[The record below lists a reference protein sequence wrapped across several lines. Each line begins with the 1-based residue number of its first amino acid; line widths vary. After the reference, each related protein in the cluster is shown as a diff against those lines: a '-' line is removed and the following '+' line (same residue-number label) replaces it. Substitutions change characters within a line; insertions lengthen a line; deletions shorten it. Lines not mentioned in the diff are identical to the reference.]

1 MMSGKKIVVGL
12 ALASIVA
19 MTSCTSALF
28 FPAKPAEK
36 AADAL
41 IDDIWPDVPKP
52 ATAKTDAKK
61 S

>member
-1 MMSGKKIVVGL
+1 MELGKRIVGGL
-12 ALASIVA
+12 ALASMLA
-19 MTSCTSALF
+19 MTGCASTLF

-52 ATAKTDAKK
+52 AVAKTDAKK